1 MLQAKLFVL
10 NQEIPL
16 LKTEMRY
23 SRKIDYGKGLPSKV
37 VGGKIIVSF
46 ESQGDA
52 YDLMNWITRTNGGIS
67 MDEKGKMEEGK
78 VCFYD
83 KGFDSAPTKTYEFND
98 AYLVNYREYFN
109 SSSARQMIT
118 TLVISPA
125 IQNYGVENIEDW
137 NVSYV
142 APTEQLPHQPTQ
154 EVVVRPKIY
163 DTYFEDMDGK
173 RIKEL
178 VIGTEVYLVV
188 ASENVSGK
196 TVNINLSD
204 KDHDFVHEG
213 EILEDDIL
221 KDITISGDIHKEKL
235 LVVADHRETVEGSG
249 TSEGG
254 GEGTSNTGTG
264 TTVGGA
270 GTSAPASDPEG
281 EKKLTEYYLTDADGK
296 KVEEY
301 EVGDVITLNIKT
313 QNRIGDTLT
322 IHLEDKTH
330 DFKYNGEVLED
341 DKLSDFEIT
350 GDDEKIELEVIAQMP
365 KS

>member
-16 LKTEMRY
+16 LQTDMRY
-23 SRKIDYGKGLPSKV
+23 SRCVDAGTGVPSKV
-37 VGGKIIVSF
+37 VGGKISLTF
-46 ESQGDA
+46 ETLEDA
-52 YDLMNWITRTNGGIS
+52 HDLMHWITRANGGTGMS
-67 MDEKGKMEEGK
+67 EKSKMEEGK

-83 KGFDSAPTKTYEFND
+83 KGFDNAPSRTYEFND

-109 SSSARQMIT
+109 SKSGNPMLT

-125 IQNYGVENIEDW
+125 IQNYGVENIEAW
-137 NVSYV
+137 NVSYI
-142 APTEQLPHQPTQ
+142 APTEKMPHQPIE
-154 EVVVRPKIY
+154 EVVEDRPKIY
-163 DTYFEDMDGK
+163 DTYFEDMDGN

-178 VIGTEVYLVV
+178 IIGTEVYLVV

-204 KDHDFVHEG
+204 RDHDFVREG
-213 EILEDDIL
+213 EVLEDDIL

-235 LVVADHRETVEGSG
+235 LIIADHRDTTEGDEPSPETSPENQ
-249 TSEGG
+249 T
-254 GEGTSNTGTG
+254 
-264 TTVGGA
+264 
-270 GTSAPASDPEG
+270 APNAPGPD
-281 EKKLTEYYLTDADGK
+281 KKVTDYFLTDESGE

-301 EVGDVITLNIKT
+301 EVGDTITLNIKT
-313 QNRIGDTLT
+313 QNRIGDKLT

-330 DFKYNGEVLED
+330 DFKYNGEVLKD
-341 DKLSDFEIT
+341 DKLSDFVVTKDE
-350 GDDEKIELEVIAQMP
+350 EKIELEVIVQSS